1 MRKRHILLSVLL
13 RACLKI
19 TFRQMCV
26 ILWQNPNAGG
36 VAGCVEQI
44 RAGYTA
50 KVGTRFT
57 AADGGNEFQARSR
70 TVTKGW
76 GCKMRFIGITGGIG
90 AGKSEILHYIG
101 QHCRCEIYL
110 ADEVAHLV
118 KAPGTKAYGQ
128 LAELLGQ
135 EVLGADGEIDRAA
148 MADRI
153 FANPA
158 LLEQVNGI
166 IHPAV
171 REFLLEQLARVRES
185 GEAELFFVEAAL
197 LIECGYLAL
206 VDEMWYIYA
215 DEAVRRQRLKASRG
229 YSEEKIA
236 RIMSSQLGEAQFRE
250 SCDFVIDNSGELAE
264 SCRQIDRRLSGL
276 KCRE

>member
-1 MRKRHILLSVLL
+1 
-13 RACLKI
+13 
-19 TFRQMCV
+19 
-26 ILWQNPNAGG
+26 
-36 VAGCVEQI
+36 
-44 RAGYTA
+44 
-50 KVGTRFT
+50 
-57 AADGGNEFQARSR
+57 
-70 TVTKGW
+70 
-76 GCKMRFIGITGGIG
+76 MRFIGITGGIG
-90 AGKSEILHYIG
+90 AGKSEVLQYIRSHYK
-101 QHCRCEIYL
+101 CVVYL

-215 DEAVRRQRLKASRG
+215 DEAVRRQRLSASRG

>member
-1 MRKRHILLSVLL
+1 MK
-13 RACLKI
+13 
-19 TFRQMCV
+19 Q
-26 ILWQNPNAGG
+26 
-36 VAGCVEQI
+36 
-44 RAGYTA
+44 
-50 KVGTRFT
+50 
-57 AADGGNEFQARSR
+57 
-70 TVTKGW
+70 
-76 GCKMRFIGITGGIG
+76 
-90 AGKSEILHYIG
+90 
-101 QHCRCEIYL
+101 
-110 ADEVAHLV
+110 
-118 KAPGTKAYGQ
+118 PGTKAYQ
-128 LAELLGQ
+128 ALLSLLGQ
-135 EVLGADGEIDRAA
+135 DVAGRDGLIDKGL

-153 FANPA
+153 FADPS

-171 REFLLEQLARVRES
+171 KAFLLERLERARVA
-185 GEAELFFVEAAL
+185 GQVDFFFVEAAL
-197 LIECGYLAL
+197 LIEGGYLAL

-236 RIMSSQLGEAQFRE
+236 RSMSSQLGEAQLRE

>member
-1 MRKRHILLSVLL
+1 
-13 RACLKI
+13 
-19 TFRQMCV
+19 
-26 ILWQNPNAGG
+26 
-36 VAGCVEQI
+36 
-44 RAGYTA
+44 
-50 KVGTRFT
+50 
-57 AADGGNEFQARSR
+57 
-70 TVTKGW
+70 
-76 GCKMRFIGITGGIG
+76 MRFIGITGGIG
-90 AGKSEILHYIG
+90 AGKSEVLQYIRSHYK
-101 QHCRCEIYL
+101 CVVYL

-135 EVLGADGEIDRAA
+135 EAQIVYEGKWFTPLREAVH
-148 MADRI
+148 
-153 FANPA
+153 PA

-215 DEAVRRQRLKASRG
+215 DEQVRRERLKASRG
-229 YSEEKIA
+229 YSEEKISQ
-236 RIMSSQLGEAQFRE
+236 IMSKQLTEQRFRE
-250 SCDFVIDNSGELAE
+250 SCDFVIDNSGDLAE
-264 SCRQIDRRLSGL
+264 SCRQVDGRLSAF
-276 KCRE
+276 CRKNI